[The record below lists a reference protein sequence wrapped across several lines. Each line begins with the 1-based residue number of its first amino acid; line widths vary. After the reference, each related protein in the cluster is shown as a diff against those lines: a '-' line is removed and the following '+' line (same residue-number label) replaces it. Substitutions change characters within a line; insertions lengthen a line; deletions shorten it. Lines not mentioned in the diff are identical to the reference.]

1 MADSSKWIATIP
13 TPSLANT
20 GKINIVN
27 ELLAPYHDLMVH
39 FLADIDLR
47 FVRDNEYLPFT
58 KAKPYQAKAD
68 YNKLFE
74 SCKKHYARQLE
85 KGQTPKQ
92 SLEEQLKAIK
102 VNAVQT
108 PLSARYVQTCYK
120 QTLETYSSWLAKLED
135 IVRSFLGHS
144 SIIDEHFLATCY
156 RINKLHLWHH
166 SSVELSWHQTKDG
179 QLLVPSKSH
188 KANVTLPVS
197 SDILF
202 FMRKLIKRA
211 RKCIHFPQLKR
222 VKTLKL
228 DEKVAVLEVSKK
240 ASHFD
245 YFLKL
250 STLRKGKPIYLP
262 LKRNPYLDDCLKKG
276 ERLPFVQVRLTDKT
290 CTISAIVGYDK
301 APLRS
306 STESIGLDFG
316 MVAMFTTSDGER
328 HGLSSFTKLK
338 IWDEELLALTKDLQ
352 QQSIKLSTN
361 ARYNQL
367 QRRIK
372 SYFKNEIGRILNK
385 LAKKN
390 VGIFVVEKL
399 DFRAAGLSKQMNRL
413 IGRTYRSVVK
423 AKLVRLE
430 EQYGIQI
437 IAVNPA
443 YTSQECSRCH
453 HVSKDNRKTQ
463 KDFVCRHCHYS
474 CNADVNAGRV
484 INQRRSLMLEFPVYK
499 MSSTN
504 RTVRCQVQEA
514 SEACHRRYCH
524 DKGIM
529 TYEESLA
536 KSSL

>member
-1 MADSSKWIATIP
+1 MVKSSKWIATIP
-13 TPSLANT
+13 TPSLANI
-20 GKINIVN
+20 GKIDIAT
-27 ELLAPYHDLMVH
+27 ELLAPYSDLMVH
-39 FLADIDLR
+39 FLSDINLR
-47 FVRDNEYLPFT
+47 FVRDNEYLSFT
-58 KAKPYQAKAD
+58 KAKPYQTKDD
-68 YNKLFE
+68 YNKLLE
-74 SCKKHYARQLE
+74 SCKKRYARQLE
-85 KGQTPKQ
+85 KGLTLKE
-92 SLEEQLKAIK
+92 SLDNQLKVIK
-102 VNAVQT
+102 TYAVQT

-120 QTLETYSSWLAKLED
+120 QTLETYSSWLTSLED
-135 IVRSFLGHS
+135 KVRSILVGS
-144 SIIDEHFLATCY
+144 SIVDDHFLATCY

-166 SSVELSWHQTKDG
+166 SSVELNWHQTKDG
-179 QLLVPSKSH
+179 ELLVPSKTY

-211 RKCIHFPQLKR
+211 RKCIRFPQLKR

-228 DEKVAVLEVSKK
+228 DENVAVLEVSKN

-250 STLRKGKPIYLP
+250 STLQKGKPIYLP

-316 MVAMFTTSDGER
+316 MVAMFTTSDGEH

-352 QQSIKLSTN
+352 QQSIRLSTN
-361 ARYNQL
+361 ERYNQL
-367 QRRIK
+367 QQRIK

-413 IGRTYRSVVK
+413 IGRTYRSVVT
-423 AKLVRLE
+423 AKLARLE

-453 HVSKDNRKTQ
+453 YVSRDNRKTQ
-463 KDFVCRHCHYS
+463 KDFVCQHCHFS

-499 MSSTN
+499 KSSTSY
-504 RTVRCQVQEA
+504 TVRCQVQEA
-514 SEACHRRYCH
+514 SKICHKRYCH
-524 DKGIM
+524 DNGLM
-529 TYEESLA
+529 AYGEALA
-536 KSSL
+536 KGSL

>member
-13 TPSLANT
+13 TPSLANI
-20 GKINIVN
+20 GKIDIAND
-27 ELLAPYHDLMVH
+27 LLAPYSDLMIH
-39 FLADIDLR
+39 FLSDIDLR
-47 FVRDNEYLPFT
+47 FVRDNEYLSFT
-58 KAKPYQAKAD
+58 NAKPYQTKDD
-68 YNKLFE
+68 YTQLLE
-74 SCKKHYARQLE
+74 SCKKRYAKQLE

-92 SLEEQLKAIK
+92 SLEEQLKAIETY
-102 VNAVQT
+102 AVQT

-120 QTLETYSSWLAKLED
+120 QTSETYSSWLTKLED
-135 IVRSFLGHS
+135 MVRSFLGQS

-156 RINKLHLWHH
+156 RINKLHLWYH
-166 SSVELSWHQTKDG
+166 SVVELNWHQTKDG
-179 QLLVPSKSH
+179 ELLVPSKIH

-202 FMRKLIKRA
+202 LMRKLIKRA
-211 RKCIHFPQLKR
+211 RKCIRFPQLKH

-250 STLRKGKPIYLP
+250 STLQKGKPIYLP
-262 LKRNPYLDDCLKKG
+262 LKRNPYLDDCLKRG

-301 APLRS
+301 ALLRS

-316 MVAMFTTSDGER
+316 MVSMFTTSDGER

-338 IWDEELLALTKDLQ
+338 IWDEELLKLTKELQ
-352 QQSIKLSTN
+352 QQSIRLSTN

-367 QRRIK
+367 QQRIK

-390 VGIFVVEKL
+390 VGVFVVEKL
-399 DFRAAGLSKQMNRL
+399 DFRAAGLSKRMNRL

-423 AKLVRLE
+423 AKLTRLE

-453 HVSKDNRKTQ
+453 YVSKDNRRTQ

-499 MSSTN
+499 KSSTSY
-504 RTVRCQVQEA
+504 TVRCQVQEA
-514 SEACHRRYCH
+514 SETCHRRYCQ
-524 DKGIM
+524 DNGIM
-529 TYEESLA
+529 TYEETLA

>member
-13 TPSLANT
+13 TPSLANI
-20 GKINIVN
+20 GKIDIATD
-27 ELLAPYHDLMVH
+27 LLAPYSDLMVH
-39 FLADIDLR
+39 FLSDINLR
-47 FVRDNEYLPFT
+47 FVRDNEYLSFT
-58 KAKPYQAKAD
+58 KAKPYQTKDD
-68 YNKLFE
+68 YNKLLE
-74 SCKKHYARQLE
+74 SCKKRYARQLE
-85 KGQTPKQ
+85 KGLTLKE
-92 SLEEQLKAIK
+92 SLDNQLKVIK
-102 VNAVQT
+102 TYAVQT

-120 QTLETYSSWLAKLED
+120 QTLETYSSWLASLED
-135 IVRSFLGHS
+135 KVRAILVGS
-144 SIIDEHFLATCY
+144 SIVDDHFLATCY

-166 SSVELSWHQTKDG
+166 SSVELNWHQTKDG
-179 QLLVPSKSH
+179 DLLVPSKTY

-211 RKCIHFPQLKR
+211 RKCIRFPQLKR

-228 DEKVAVLEVSKK
+228 DENVAVLEVSKN
-240 ASHFD
+240 ATHFD

-250 STLRKGKPIYLP
+250 STLQKGKPIYLP

-290 CTISAIVGYDK
+290 CTISAIIGYDK
-301 APLRS
+301 APIRS

-338 IWDEELLALTKDLQ
+338 IWDEELLALTKKLQ

-361 ARYNQL
+361 ARYVQL

-372 SYFKNEIGRILNK
+372 SYFKNEIGRNFNK

-399 DFRAAGLSKQMNRL
+399 DFRAAGLSKRMNRL

-423 AKLVRLE
+423 AKLARLE

-499 MSSTN
+499 KSSTSY
-504 RTVRCQVQEA
+504 TVRCQVQEA
-514 SEACHRRYCH
+514 SEECHRRYCH
-524 DKGIM
+524 DNGLM
-529 TYEESLA
+529 TYEEALA
-536 KSSL
+536 KGSL

>member
-1 MADSSKWIATIP
+1 MTDSSKWIATIP
-13 TPSLANT
+13 TPSLANA
-20 GKINIVN
+20 GKIDIATD
-27 ELLAPYHDLMVH
+27 LLAPYSDLMVH
-39 FLADIDLR
+39 FLANIDLH
-47 FVRDNEYLPFT
+47 FVRDNEHLLFT
-58 KAKPYQAKAD
+58 KAKPYQTKDD

-74 SCKKHYARQLE
+74 SCKKRYAKQLE
-85 KGQTPKQ
+85 KGQTPKRT
-92 SLEEQLKAIK
+92 LNEQLKAIEK
-102 VNAVQT
+102 SAIQT

-120 QTLETYSSWLAKLED
+120 QTLEIYSSWLTSLED
-135 IVRSFLGHS
+135 KVRSFLGNS
-144 SIIDEHFLATCY
+144 SIINDHFLATCY
-156 RINKLHLWHH
+156 RINKLHLWYH
-166 SSVELSWHQTKDG
+166 SDAELNWYQTKKGD
-179 QLLVPSKSH
+179 LLVPSKKY

-211 RKCIHFPQLKR
+211 RKCIRFPQLKR
-222 VKTLKL
+222 IKTLKL
-228 DEKVAVLEVSKK
+228 DENVAVLEVSKK

-250 STLRKGKPIYLP
+250 STLHKGKPIYLP

-290 CTISAIVGYDK
+290 CTISAIVSYDK

-316 MVAMFTTSDGER
+316 MVSMFTTSDGER

-338 IWDEELLALTKDLQ
+338 IWDEELLALTKELQ
-352 QQSIKLSTN
+352 EQSIKLSTN
-361 ARYNQL
+361 KRYNQL

-372 SYFKNEIGRILNK
+372 SYFKNEICRILNK

-399 DFRAAGLSKQMNRL
+399 DFRAAGLSKRMNRL

-423 AKLVRLE
+423 AKLARLE
-430 EQYGIQI
+430 EQFGIQV

-463 KDFVCRHCHYS
+463 KDFICRHCHYS

-484 INQRRSLMLEFPVYK
+484 INQRRSLMLEFPVYSK
-499 MSSTN
+499 SSTSY
-504 RTVRCQVQEA
+504 TVRCQVQEA
-514 SEACHRRYCH
+514 SEECHRRYCH
-524 DKGIM
+524 DNGIM
-529 TYEESLA
+529 TYEEFLA
-536 KSSL
+536 KGSL